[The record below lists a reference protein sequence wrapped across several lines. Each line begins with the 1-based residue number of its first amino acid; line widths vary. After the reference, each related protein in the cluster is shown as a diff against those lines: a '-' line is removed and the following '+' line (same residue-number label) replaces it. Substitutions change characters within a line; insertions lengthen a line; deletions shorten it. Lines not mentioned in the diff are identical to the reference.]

1 MNEHAEERS
10 ATNLKQHDSNIYG
23 LEYIAE
29 HYRML
34 QPTLSISPRNRPI
47 QIPFRNHRHPTTIL
61 PSVISRQNREM
72 LRRCQRGIF
81 SVERGGI
88 EYSGSDMARRMW
100 GEGVV
105 HERRTRCGIPAKD
118 GLSEATAEY
127 SLRAVSGT
135 LLGLSGWEWVA
146 VTKLSICSSFLSSL
160 SLYLFFYPKFLDF
173 VTLIYYLAYD

>member
-88 EYSGSDMARRMW
+88 EYSGSDMARRKRSRRMW

-127 SLRAVSGT
+127 SLGAVRRDIK
-135 LLGLSGWEWVA
+135 W
-146 VTKLSICSSFLSSL
+146 
-160 SLYLFFYPKFLDF
+160 DF
-173 VTLIYYLAYD
+173 VGVVWVGVSRREKVVHLLLLPIFSLFVPFSFIQNS